1 MRPNLL
7 TAYTVL
13 TGSNHKGVITQ
24 LGAPPMAKAK
34 SRYRFPNDLLKDE
47 AASNAPGTV
56 LQNLDT

>member
-13 TGSNHKGVITQ
+13 TGSDHKGVVIQ
-24 LGAPPMAKAK
+24 LGAPPMAKGK
-34 SRYRFPNDLLKDE
+34 SRYRFPTDLLKDE
-47 AASNAPGTV
+47 AASNALGTA